1 MNHPRTW
8 LAALWRTGVIVV
20 GSAIVVA
27 VSYFIA
33 VELHELAV
41 RQLDA
46 GQAHRAR
53 GDFLMALLCFD
64 TALRLDRWLS
74 EARLLRASA
83 TSEYISS
90 TGKQPP
96 GHSRDSALDDIDAY
110 LIDHPNSGE
119 AYYQRG
125 AALTGLAKVEQ
136 ARAALAQA
144 IRLLDDP
151 SKALVDRA
159 ALSFHVGQY
168 VTAVEEISG
177 AIERHPL
184 VADYYESRALY
195 RRFIPDE
202 RGARSDG
209 AKADRL
215 RAATKPD
222 SVTLEDLKKLEEL
235 KDN

>member
-1 MNHPRTW
+1 MIG
-8 LAALWRTGVIVV
+8 A

-27 VSYFIA
+27 VSYLIA
-33 VELHELAV
+33 AELHKLAV

-46 GQAHRAR
+46 GEAYRAR
-53 GDFLMALLCFD
+53 GEFLTALACFD

-83 TSEYISS
+83 IGEHISS

-96 GHSRDSALDDIDAY
+96 GRSRENALDDIEVY
-110 LIDHPNSGE
+110 LSDHPSSGE
-119 AYYQRG
+119 AYYERG
-125 AALTGLAKVEQ
+125 VALTGLAKIEQ

-151 SKALVDRA
+151 TKALVDRA
-159 ALSFHVGQY
+159 GLSFHVGQY
-168 VTAVEEISG
+168 ATAVEEISG

-215 RAATKPD
+215 RAAKEPN
-222 SVTLEDLKKLEEL
+222 SVTVEDLMKLEDDKK
-235 KDN
+235 N